1 MNTQTSKPFSIR
13 IFMPDGQADGL
24 KIVEKSNWSGRGVVC
39 PSALLSFT
47 IKSVLEVRIFQT

>member
-1 MNTQTSKPFSIR
+1 
-13 IFMPDGQADGL
+13 MPDGQADGL